1 MDTSKQPTETAL
13 ETQPEL
19 GGMGGSG
26 QGLAEFRVRGER
38 DLGAVTLCEGY

>member
-1 MDTSKQPTETAL
+1 MDWKGSSGEISETELVA
-13 ETQPEL
+13 EV
-19 GGMGGSG
+19 GGSG